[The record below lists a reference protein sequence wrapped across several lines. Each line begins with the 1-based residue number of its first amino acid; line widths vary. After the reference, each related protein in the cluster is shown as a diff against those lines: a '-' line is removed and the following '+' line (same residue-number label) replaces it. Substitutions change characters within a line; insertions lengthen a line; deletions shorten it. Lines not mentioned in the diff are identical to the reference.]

1 VLDHA
6 RRPLAVL
13 SIWGPHDRVHEG
25 LFAELGAVA
34 VRAAGRVSA
43 AHPDTGWPGAPVVA

>member
-1 VLDHA
+1 
-6 RRPLAVL
+6 VL

-25 LFAELGAVA
+25 LFAELGTVV

-43 AHPDTGWPGAPVVA
+43 AHRGAGWPGAPVVA